1 MKKTHNIIIN
11 EMSDIINPPNN
22 NVIQENEAVNFMLNS
37 SISLSENQAIE
48 LLKKSTLE
56 YLNNNYEDNEKYRK
70 IYERNISSTSKEKQ
84 EIYWNLF
91 KSITSSTTKKKSEC
105 QFPKLPFGKELNDA
119 DFLKLLKETL
129 DYASF
134 TQEDSLLKYMNDI
147 FKNIEKY
154 TLNIF
159 KYPKILKELKQDAIL
174 SFIIADTKRD
184 KADSLD
190 VLKIK
195 RCTFL
200 PLLELD
206 FIRDHINYVLN
217 KNELKNIYTSKVII
231 SFYKNNL
238 EKFIND
244 FSTKI
249 KNDEALKEKINSYID
264 NYNIYFC
271 KLPTHTMA
279 LTIFTGNIYL
289 RIDYLQN
296 YFEVKSEQIIC
307 EDDLIIIRQKI
318 ILNIQHE
325 LNHVLIRIIDPEK
338 NANFF
343 LKSNN
348 HKTKSLLL
356 EFKDKY
362 IKDKFHNFSGQ
373 ESGNTFD
380 YDFYMGYYFD
390 KLSIKEANFF
400 LDVKTMNSQE
410 SYKNNFKSI
419 LIPTIN
425 QNYYDKNSSINKFN
439 RSDNNN
445 NLP

>member
-271 KLPTHTMA
+271 KLPTHTM
-279 LTIFTGNIYL
+279 
-289 RIDYLQN
+289 D
-296 YFEVKSEQIIC
+296 
-307 EDDLIIIRQKI
+307 
-318 ILNIQHE
+318 
-325 LNHVLIRIIDPEK
+325 
-338 NANFF
+338 
-343 LKSNN
+343 
-348 HKTKSLLL
+348 
-356 EFKDKY
+356 
-362 IKDKFHNFSGQ
+362 
-373 ESGNTFD
+373 
-380 YDFYMGYYFD
+380 
-390 KLSIKEANFF
+390 
-400 LDVKTMNSQE
+400 
-410 SYKNNFKSI
+410 
-419 LIPTIN
+419 
-425 QNYYDKNSSINKFN
+425 
-439 RSDNNN
+439 
-445 NLP
+445 

>member
-159 KYPKILKELKQDAIL
+159 KYPK
-174 SFIIADTKRD
+174 
-184 KADSLD
+184 
-190 VLKIK
+190 
-195 RCTFL
+195 
-200 PLLELD
+200 
-206 FIRDHINYVLN
+206 Y
-217 KNELKNIYTSKVII
+217 
-231 SFYKNNL
+231 
-238 EKFIND
+238 
-244 FSTKI
+244 
-249 KNDEALKEKINSYID
+249 
-264 NYNIYFC
+264 
-271 KLPTHTMA
+271 
-279 LTIFTGNIYL
+279 
-289 RIDYLQN
+289 
-296 YFEVKSEQIIC
+296 
-307 EDDLIIIRQKI
+307 
-318 ILNIQHE
+318 
-325 LNHVLIRIIDPEK
+325 
-338 NANFF
+338 
-343 LKSNN
+343 
-348 HKTKSLLL
+348 
-356 EFKDKY
+356 
-362 IKDKFHNFSGQ
+362 
-373 ESGNTFD
+373 
-380 YDFYMGYYFD
+380 
-390 KLSIKEANFF
+390 
-400 LDVKTMNSQE
+400 
-410 SYKNNFKSI
+410 
-419 LIPTIN
+419 
-425 QNYYDKNSSINKFN
+425 
-439 RSDNNN
+439 
-445 NLP
+445 

>member
-1 MKKTHNIIIN
+1 M
-11 EMSDIINPPNN
+11 
-22 NVIQENEAVNFMLNS
+22 
-37 SISLSENQAIE
+37 
-48 LLKKSTLE
+48 
-56 YLNNNYEDNEKYRK
+56 
-70 IYERNISSTSKEKQ
+70 
-84 EIYWNLF
+84 
-91 KSITSSTTKKKSEC
+91 
-105 QFPKLPFGKELNDA
+105 
-119 DFLKLLKETL
+119 
-129 DYASF
+129 
-134 TQEDSLLKYMNDI
+134 
-147 FKNIEKY
+147 
-154 TLNIF
+154 
-159 KYPKILKELKQDAIL
+159 
-174 SFIIADTKRD
+174 
-184 KADSLD
+184 
-190 VLKIK
+190 
-195 RCTFL
+195 
-200 PLLELD
+200 
-206 FIRDHINYVLN
+206 
-217 KNELKNIYTSKVII
+217 
-231 SFYKNNL
+231 
-238 EKFIND
+238 
-244 FSTKI
+244 
-249 KNDEALKEKINSYID
+249 
-264 NYNIYFC
+264 
-271 KLPTHTMA
+271 
-279 LTIFTGNIYL
+279 
-289 RIDYLQN
+289 
-296 YFEVKSEQIIC
+296 
-307 EDDLIIIRQKI
+307 IIIRQKI

-439 RSDNNN
+439 RSDNND